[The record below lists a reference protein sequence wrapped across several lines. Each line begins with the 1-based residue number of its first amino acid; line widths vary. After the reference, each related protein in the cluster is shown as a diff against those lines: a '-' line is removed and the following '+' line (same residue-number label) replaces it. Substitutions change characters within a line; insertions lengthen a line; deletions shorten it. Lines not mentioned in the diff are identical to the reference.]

1 LLPLSPNS
9 LQNRPASKVFVEI
22 SQFETQNQSLQLFP
36 IFLSSQCE
44 ESKNLETNPAP
55 ASLPSDSFLVA
66 KLF

>member
-1 LLPLSPNS
+1 M
-9 LQNRPASKVFVEI
+9 EI